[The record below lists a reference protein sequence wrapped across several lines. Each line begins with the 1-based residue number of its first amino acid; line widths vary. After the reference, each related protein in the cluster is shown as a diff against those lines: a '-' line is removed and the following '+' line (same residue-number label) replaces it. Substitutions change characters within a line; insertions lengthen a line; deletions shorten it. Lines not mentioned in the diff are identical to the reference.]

1 MQKMHSLGR
10 TPLVE
15 TVAGRLRELIV
26 HGGFQAGDR
35 LPSEVELVKQFQ
47 VSRPVLREAVNRL
60 AAIGLLSVRHGS
72 GTFVADREW
81 LSSCVKLVGSSMAI
95 EPRELL
101 QFLEFRRV
109 VEGYAARMAAAVAS
123 PSQVAV
129 LEQLLEEALSI
140 APQGSSQAMQADF
153 RFHCMLVE
161 IGGNKLMRNVMELL
175 QEFIMVSMMRAQ
187 PVVRVDPASAE
198 VHRAIAKAI
207 RDHSPEAAERAI
219 HAHMD
224 LLARRL
230 AAATDSNQPPQGQ
243 RPVEIS

>member
-1 MQKMHSLGR
+1 MHSLGR

-35 LPSEVELVKQFQ
+35 LPSEVELVKQLQ

-60 AAIGLLSVRHGS
+60 EAIGLLSVRHGS

-81 LSSCVKLVGSSMAI
+81 LSSCIKLVGSSMAI
-95 EPRELL
+95 EPRELF

-109 VEGYAARMAAAVAS
+109 VESYAARRAAAAAE
-123 PSQVAV
+123 PDQVAA
-129 LEQLLEEALSI
+129 LEQLLEEALNV

-153 RFHCMLVE
+153 RFHCTLVE
-161 IGGNKLMRNVMELL
+161 IGGNRLMRNVMELL

-187 PVVRVDPASAE
+187 PIVWVDPEGAG
-198 VHRAIAKAI
+198 VHRAIMRAI
-207 RDHSPEAAERAI
+207 RDRSPEAAEQAV

-224 LLARRL
+224 LLAKRL
-230 AAATDSNQPPQGQ
+230 AAVDGDDPAPQG
-243 RPVEIS
+243 E

>member
-1 MQKMHSLGR
+1 M
-10 TPLVE
+10 VE

-35 LPSEVELVKQFQ
+35 LASEAELVKQLQ

-60 AAIGLLSVRHGS
+60 KAIGLLSVRHGS
-72 GTFVADREW
+72 GTFVAERDW
-81 LSSCVKLVGSSMAI
+81 LSSCTKLVGSSMAI
-95 EPRELL
+95 APRELL

-109 VEGYAARMAAAVAS
+109 VESYAARRAAAVAE
-123 PSQVAV
+123 PDQVAA
-129 LEQLLEEALSI
+129 LEQLLEEALNGT
-140 APQGSSQAMQADF
+140 PQGSSPAMQADF

-187 PVVRVDPASAE
+187 PVVCVDPEGAG
-198 VHRAIAKAI
+198 VHRAIMKAI
-207 RDHSPEAAERAI
+207 QDHSPESAEQAV

-224 LLARRL
+224 LLAKRL
-230 AAATDSNQPPQGQ
+230 AAATDNNKPSQGQ

>member
-1 MQKMHSLGR
+1 
-10 TPLVE
+10 
-15 TVAGRLRELIV
+15 V

-47 VSRPVLREAVNRL
+47 VSRPVLREAVSRL
-60 AAIGLLSVRHGS
+60 EAIGLLSVRHGS

-81 LSSCVKLVGSSMAI
+81 LSSCIKLVGSSMAI

-109 VEGYAARMAAAVAS
+109 VEGYAARRAAAAAE
-123 PSQVAV
+123 PNQVAA
-129 LEQLLEEALSI
+129 LDQLLEEALNMV
-140 APQGSSQAMQADF
+140 PQGSSEAMLADF
-153 RFHCMLVE
+153 RFHCTLVE

-187 PVVRVDPASAE
+187 PIVWVDPEGAG
-198 VHRAIAKAI
+198 VHRAIMRAI
-207 RDHSPEAAERAI
+207 RDRSPEAAEQAV

-230 AAATDSNQPPQGQ
+230 AVATDSNQPPQGQ